1 MFSLKKQK
9 RRLKKTLQNKNLQ
22 KALRS
27 SSSHHYQQYKD
38 TIKNIPWEEYKK
50 KARAIKE
57 ECLKRLPQL
66 IQEFSEEAKK
76 SRAHVY
82 QVSTP
87 REALHQI
94 ERIVRRKK
102 AKLIVK
108 SKSMVSEEIGL
119 NDFLEKKGYQVVET
133 DLGEW
138 IIQLAKERP
147 SHLTAPALH
156 KTKEEVANI
165 LSKHLGIQVPAD
177 SKEIVRLARE
187 KMRQYFIEADIGVS
201 GANIAVAE
209 TGTLVII
216 SNEGNARLVTS
227 LPPVHIALLTTEKF
241 VQSLEQAAT
250 LIKALTIASSGLKL
264 TSYVS
269 FISGPSRTTDIE
281 KELVIGAHGPEELH
295 LIILDNQRLE
305 IAKDQNLKEILY
317 CLKCGGCLLVC
328 PVFQAIGG
336 HLFGGPV
343 YPGGIGILM
352 TTMNHSVK
360 EISSLL
366 DFCADCKKCDA
377 FCPVGIPTSELLLEL
392 KNRVGPN
399 LVERALSAVIRK
411 NSLYEFAA
419 KILSIIQSPW
429 EKNGY
434 LENLPLPWAKGKSL
448 PAISFKKIEPPLKKN
463 EAKVYLFQG
472 CLARLFFPEIRE
484 SVISSLSHQGFEVVS
499 PPDQVCCGAPSLHL
513 GHKKDVR
520 KLALKN
526 LKSFE
531 KENPDYILTIC
542 PTGNSI
548 IKKIYPQLQAESSRW
563 VNKVYDFTEFL
574 VTRGQLPEKRRSL
587 NAEIFYHYPC
597 HYLNDPPKKDK
608 PKELIQSLGY
618 DLKVEEEPLAC
629 CGFCGIFS
637 FKHPEISALIWERK
651 KQKILENQANLIAT
665 DCPGCLFQLR
675 AHLKKE
681 GGSFEILH
689 TAELYSKSLKKQTLR
704 KDSP

>member
-1 MFSLKKQK
+1 LFSLKRQK
-9 RRLKKTLQNKNLQ
+9 RRLKRTLKNKNLRQ
-22 KALRS
+22 ALQTA
-27 SSSHHYQQYKD
+27 SSHHYQKFED
-38 TIKNIPWEEYKK
+38 TTKNIPWEKYKER
-50 KARAIKE
+50 ARAIKE

-66 IQEFSEEAKK
+66 IQEFSQEAKK
-76 SRAHVY
+76 SGAHVY

-87 REALHQI
+87 RQAIQQI
-94 ERIVRRKK
+94 ERIASQKK

-147 SHLTAPALH
+147 SHITAPALH
-156 KTKEEVANI
+156 KTKEEIAKI
-165 LSKHLGIQVPAD
+165 LSEQLGIQVPAD
-177 SKEIVRLARE
+177 SKKIVQLARE
-187 KMRQYFIEADIGVS
+187 KMRQNFIEADIGVS
-201 GANIAVAE
+201 GANLAVAE

-250 LIKALTIASSGLKL
+250 LIKTLTTASSGLKL

-295 LIILDNQRLE
+295 IIILDNQRLK
-305 IAKDQNLKEILY
+305 IGKDEKLKEILY

-328 PVFQAIGG
+328 PVFQAVGG

-352 TTMNHSVK
+352 TALNRSAK

-392 KNRVGPN
+392 KNRVGPD
-399 LVERALSAVIRK
+399 LLERALSTVIRK
-411 NSLYEFAA
+411 NSLYEFAT
-419 KILSIIQSPW
+419 KILSLIQSPW

-434 LENLPLPWAKGKSL
+434 LENLPLPWAKGKTL
-448 PAISFKKIEPPLKKN
+448 PALRLKKAELPLKKN
-463 EAKVYLFQG
+463 KEKIYLFQG
-472 CLARLFFPEIRE
+472 CLGRLFFPELRE
-484 SVISSLSHQGFEVVS
+484 SVISTLSHHGFAVAS
-499 PPDQVCCGAPSLHL
+499 PPDQACCGAPSLHL
-513 GHKKDVR
+513 GHKKDVQR
-520 KLALKN
+520 LALKN

-531 KENPDYILTIC
+531 KENPEYIITIC

-548 IKKIYPQLQAESSRW
+548 FKNLYPQLQAAFSPW
-563 VNKVYDFTEFL
+563 INKVYDFTEFL
-574 VTRGQLPEKRRSL
+574 VTKKYLPEERRSL
-587 NAEIFYHYPC
+587 NEEIFYHYPC
-597 HYLNDPPKKDK
+597 HYLNDPLKHDMPR
-608 PKELIQSLGY
+608 ELIQSLGY

-637 FKHPEISALIWERK
+637 FKNPEISSLIWERK
-651 KQKILENQANLIAT
+651 KKKILSNQTDLIAT

-689 TAELYSKSLKKQTLR
+689 TAELYSKSLEKQTR
-704 KDSP
+704 KKDS